1 MSMNQLKLMYIT
13 KEPEIAAIAENAG
26 VDRIFVDMEYIGKHL
41 RQGGMDTVQSRHTLT
56 DVENMAKTLKK
67 AELLVRCNPIHEAS
81 ADYGS
86 SAEEIDGIVERG
98 GQIVM
103 LPYFKTAK
111 EVERFVRM
119 VDGRAKTFP
128 LVETR
133 EAAENI
139 DEILQVDG
147 IDEIYIGLNDMS
159 LAYGYRFMFQLL
171 ANGTVDRLAEKFH
184 QKGLVFGFGGIASLT
199 GGMLPGSYVL
209 KEHYRLGSKRVI
221 LSRSFCD
228 TAKIGDRE
236 QIREIFES
244 GIQGIRDLEY
254 VCQNSPIDY
263 AENHR
268 IVQEKVEE
276 ILQVIR
282 SKS

>member
-1 MSMNQLKLMYIT
+1 MNMNHIKLMYIT
-13 KEPEIAAIAENAG
+13 RQPEIAAIAENAG

-41 RQGGMDTVQSRHTLT
+41 RQGGMDTVQSHHTLE
-56 DVENMAKTLKK
+56 DVASIAKTLTK
-67 AELLVRCNPIHEAS
+67 AELLVRCNPIHKES
-81 ADYGS
+81 PEHTS
-86 SAEEIDGIVERG
+86 SREEIDGIIENG
-98 GQIVM
+98 GQVIM

-111 EVERFVRM
+111 EVETFVRL

-171 ANGTVDRLAEKFH
+171 ANGTVDRLVERFH
-184 QKGLVFGFGGIASLT
+184 KYHLTTYGFGGIASLT
-199 GGMLPGSYVL
+199 GGLLPGSYVL
-209 KEHYRLGSKRVI
+209 KEHYRLGSSRVI

-228 TAKIGDRE
+228 TAKIDALTKV
-236 QIREIFES
+236 QEIFET
-244 GIQGIRDLEY
+244 GVAGIRELEE
-254 VCQNSPIDY
+254 VCRTTHIDY
-263 AENHR
+263 SENHR
-268 IVQEKVEE
+268 IVQQKVDE
-276 ILQVIR
+276 ILAL
-282 SKS
+282 SKG